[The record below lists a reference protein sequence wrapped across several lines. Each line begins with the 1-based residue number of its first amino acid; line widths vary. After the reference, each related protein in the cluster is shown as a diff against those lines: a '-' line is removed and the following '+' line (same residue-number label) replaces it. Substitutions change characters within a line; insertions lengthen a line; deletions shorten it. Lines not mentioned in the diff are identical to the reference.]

1 MAVSQISLR
10 LVLLGVAS
18 RIACQ
23 RLPDFADKENL
34 ESQGHRSTPKYTKS
48 NDWWKVW
55 NSASMSH
62 QIGSPPC
69 LILSNPR
76 GKEADVLHNSNCPL
90 SSLEMCYAPRNRFAS
105 ISLASSAPRAIRAVI
120 RESLRLMAPRA
131 EPLLREGFRNPL

>member
-1 MAVSQISLR
+1 MAVSQNSLR
-10 LVLLGVAS
+10 LVPLGVSS

-34 ESQGHRSTPKYTKS
+34 ESQGIRSTPKYTKS

-62 QIGSPPC
+62 RIGSPPC
-69 LILSNPR
+69 LILFNPR
-76 GKEADVLHNSNCPL
+76 AERQGSRCPPQSQL
-90 SSLEMCYAPRNRFAS
+90 SSSVPGESMNRFAS
-105 ISLASSAPRAIRAVI
+105 IFLASSAPRAIRAVI

-131 EPLLREGFRNPL
+131 EPLWREGFRNPL